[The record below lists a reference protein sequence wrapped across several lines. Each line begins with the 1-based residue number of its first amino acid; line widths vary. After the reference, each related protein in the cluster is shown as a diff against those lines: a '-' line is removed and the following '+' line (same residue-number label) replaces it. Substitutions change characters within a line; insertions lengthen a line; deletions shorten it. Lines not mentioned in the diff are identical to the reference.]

1 MVAKSSKKFQSK
13 TTRKISM
20 RIFNTIILVSLVFSI
35 SSHAENRID
44 DNPPDDGGYIFDPS
58 LFKGG
63 SFNEETLARLSQPG
77 AIAPGDYKLDI
88 YLNQQFLGN
97 YQVAYQL
104 KGKTIQPCFSSELIR
119 DMAFKDSES
128 VLKNNNEK
136 CVFIDEVIPSAS
148 QRTDMP
154 TLKLSITVPQSLLNI
169 RPRGYVNPN
178 NYQTGAN
185 LGFINYLA
193 NYYHV
198 SYSGNS
204 ARDINSSWFSLNGGI
219 NLAGWQYRQ
228 LSTATWSQK
237 SKISWDNIRSYI
249 QRPITTIKSEFM
261 GGQLITSGRFF
272 SGMSY
277 NGVNFATSD
286 AMTPES
292 MRGYAPVIRG
302 IANSNAKVSVR
313 QNGQEIY
320 QTTVPPG
327 SFEINDLYPTS
338 YNGDLQ
344 VQVIE
349 ADGSVK
355 TFVVPFSSVSES
367 IRPGMSRYN
376 FAIGRTRN
384 TEKEAYF
391 SDITY
396 QHGLTNLLT
405 ANGGLRLSQN
415 YFAGVAGGALATNLG
430 AIGVDT
436 TYSRATLPG
445 NRVTQGWMS
454 HISWSKTFEK
464 SGTTFSLANYHYST
478 SGYRELSEVLGSSK
492 GYMSGSDWFNNT
504 SAQRSRFDLTM
515 SQNLY
520 DYGSVYLTGS
530 VQNYRDDRSADT
542 QLQLGYNQ
550 SFQNGMS
557 MNLSITRQRVGF
569 LDTGGT
575 TETATAVSFS
585 IPLYSDSPRTVN
597 LGTSYNH
604 SNSSGSQYQMTAS
617 GIMDNIQTTSYGL
630 SVMRDQESRQTTVGG
645 NLQKRLPLTTLG
657 MNASKGRDYWQVS
670 GNAQGA
676 LVAHSG
682 GLTLSPHV
690 SDTFA
695 LVEAKGAEGARL
707 FNSAQIRID
716 SNGYA
721 IVPSVTPY
729 SYNNISIDPQGM
741 EGSAEILDSQKRIA
755 PVAGSSV
762 KVVFRTRTGT
772 ALLIKAATPAGGSI
786 PLGAQVY
793 NADNEEIG
801 ITGQGG
807 QIYVRVSETTGILTV
822 RWGDGEQYC
831 TLPYQFKPAEKK
843 DILIN
848 LTAQCIA
855 PTSGM
860 KS

>member
-1 MVAKSSKKFQSK
+1 MAANSSKTFQSK
-13 TTRKISM
+13 ATRKMSM
-20 RIFNTIILVSLVFSI
+20 RIFNTLILASLVFSV
-35 SSHAENRID
+35 SARAESRTD
-44 DNPPDDGGYIFDPS
+44 DTLSDDDGYIFDPS

-63 SFNEETLARLSQPG
+63 SFNEETLTRLSQPG
-77 AIAPGDYKLDI
+77 AIEPGNYKLDI

-97 YQVAYQL
+97 YQVVYQL
-104 KGKTIQPCFSSELIR
+104 RGKTVQPCFSPELIR

-136 CVFIDEVIPSAS
+136 CVFIDEVTPSAS
-148 QRTDMP
+148 ERTDMP

-204 ARDINSSWFSLNGGI
+204 ARDINSAWFSLNGGI

-228 LSTATWSQK
+228 LSTATWSEK
-237 SKISWDNIRSYI
+237 SKTSWDNTRSYV
-249 QRPITTIKSEFM
+249 QRPITAIKSEFM

-272 SGMSY
+272 SGMSF
-277 NGVNFATSD
+277 NGVNLAT
-286 AMTPES
+286 AEGMTPES

-302 IANSNAKVSVR
+302 IATSNAKVSVR

-344 VQVIE
+344 VQVTE

-355 TFVVPFSSVSES
+355 TFVVPFSSVPES

-376 FAIGRTRN
+376 LAMGRTRN

-396 QHGLTNLLT
+396 QRGLTNLLT

-415 YFAGVAGGALATNLG
+415 YFAGVIGGALSTAIG
-430 AIGVDT
+430 AIGFDT
-436 TYSRATLPG
+436 TFSRATLFDK
-445 NRVTQGWMS
+445 RVTQGWMS
-454 HISWSKTFEK
+454 HVSWSKTFEDV
-464 SGTTFSLANYHYST
+464 GTTFSLANYRYST
-478 SGYRELSEVLGSSK
+478 SGYRELSEVLGSRK

-515 SQNLY
+515 SQSLD
-520 DYGSVYLTGS
+520 DYGSVYVTGS
-530 VQNYRDDRSADT
+530 VQNYRDGRSADT

-550 SFQNGMS
+550 SFQNGVS
-557 MNLSITRQRVGF
+557 MNLSVTRQRVGF
-569 LDTGGT
+569 FDTGGT

-585 IPLYSDSPRTVN
+585 VPLYSESPRAVN

-604 SNSSGSQYQMTAS
+604 SNSSGSQYQTTAS
-617 GIMDNIQTTSYGL
+617 GMIDNAQTTSYGL
-630 SVMRDQESRQTTVGG
+630 SVMRDQDSRQTTVGG

-657 MNASKGRDYWQVS
+657 MNASKGRGYWQAS

-676 LVAHSG
+676 VVAHSG
-682 GLTLSPHV
+682 GLTLGPYI

-707 FNSAQIRID
+707 FNSSQTRID

-741 EGSAEILDSQKRIA
+741 EGDAEILDSQKRIA

-772 ALLIKAATPAGGSI
+772 ALLIKATAPAGGSI

-807 QIYVRVSETTGILTV
+807 QIYVRVPQTTGTLTV
-822 RWGDGEQYC
+822 RWGEGEQYC

-843 DILIN
+843 DTLIN